1 MSHRLRT
8 SWWSLGALFFV
19 VLLASYGCTN
29 SSDSSKANETAKS
42 TATAESGEDD
52 DEEQLDAP
60 SANLYPGVN
69 FGALK
74 PAERIKFVEIAEA
87 EVCPCPDAAESLHQ
101 CLQSPQ
107 DSCGLAMQV
116 AQMMAVSI
124 RKGYSETDILSD
136 VAEYVK
142 AANKEYDFE
151 LSDVPKNGPADAP
164 VVLVEFADFQCPHC
178 KAASEV
184 LDEVTSE
191 YDDQVVHYFKN
202 FPLQAQS
209 FSEVAA
215 RAALAAHEQDRFWKM
230 HSLLFEHQRTLNE
243 QKVMRFARRLGLNEG
258 KFKED
263 LASPE
268 IAAKVERDR
277 REGES
282 AGITSTPALFI
293 NGVRYMGPKS
303 KAAVSD
309 AIDRQLEELQAQA
322 DEKE

>member
-1 MSHRLRT
+1 MSYRLRT

-19 VLLASYGCTN
+19 ASLASYGCTN
-29 SSDSSKANETAKS
+29 SSDSAKTNETAKS
-42 TATAESGEDD
+42 KAAAESAEDD
-52 DEEQLDAP
+52 DQEAIDAP

-74 PAERIKFVEIAEA
+74 PAERVKFVEIAEA
-87 EVCPCPDAAESLHQ
+87 EVCPCPEAAESLHQ

-107 DSCGLAMQV
+107 ASCGLAMQV

-136 VAEYVK
+136 VAEYVE
-142 AANKEYDFE
+142 AANKAHDFE
-151 LSDVPKNGPADAP
+151 LSDVPSQGSEDAP
-164 VVLVEFADFQCPHC
+164 IVLVEFADFQCPHC

-184 LDEVTSE
+184 MKAVTSE
-191 YDDQVVHYFKN
+191 YDDQVVHYFKQ

-215 RAALAAHEQDRFWKM
+215 RAALAAHEQDRFWQM
-230 HSLLFEHQRTLNE
+230 HGLLFEHQRTLSE
-243 QKVMRFARRLGLNEG
+243 QKVMRFARRLGLNES

-277 REGES
+277 REAKA

-303 KAAVSD
+303 EAALSD
-309 AIDRQLEELQAQA
+309 AIDRQLQELRAQA
-322 DEKE
+322 DE